1 MAQQARLRRSAGPIA
16 MALFILLIAVP
27 SARAAP
33 LVEELFPDEG
43 PVGAPVTITGSGLS
57 DATEVSFSGVVAS
70 FTVVSG
76 ARVDAVVP
84 PAAVDGPVTVATP
97 EGTVGSPNDFHVQ
110 PNVVVIMTDDQRWDT
125 LDAMPVV
132 SDEIAAKGTM
142 FRQAFVVNADC
153 CPSRVSFLT
162 GRYSHSTGVWG
173 NAPPN
178 GGFPAFTGDDETI
191 ATWLDADGY
200 RTALV
205 GKYLNSYLLDDASYV
220 PPGWDRWFALVDP
233 KTYLDYDLSVDGSV
247 VHEGAEPK
255 DYSTGVL
262 GTEAA
267 DIISS
272 TPTSEPLFLWFAPF
286 APHKPADPADRDA
299 DAFSGLPPWRPASF
313 NEREVRD
320 KPSYVSSRPPLSS
333 EEVSAIDALRQDQLR
348 TLLSADRAVASILRA
363 LGATGRLGDTMIVF
377 TSDNGFLWGE
387 HRLTGKLAP
396 YEESIRVPFVVR
408 WDRLADQPST
418 DAHLVTNLDLA
429 PTVAAVT
436 GATAAP
442 NEGLNLTPLLSNAQ
456 PAWRHLLAIER
467 PASHA
472 KVPGYCAVRTR
483 SKLFV
488 HYATG
493 EEELYGLTND
503 PLERA
508 NLAAVP
514 GRRAALDRLR
524 EQARVLCSPL
534 PPGVAPF

>member
-1 MAQQARLRRSAGPIA
+1 MAQQTRLRRWVGPV
-16 MALFILLIAVP
+16 ALTLFLLVVGP

-33 LVEELFPDEG
+33 LVDELSPAQG

-57 DATEVSFSGVVAS
+57 DTTQVSFSGVAAS

-84 PAAVDGPVTVATP
+84 PGAVDGPVIVATP
-97 EGTVGSPNDFHVQ
+97 EDTVGSPNDFHVQ
-110 PNVVVIMTDDQRWDT
+110 PNVFVIMTDDQRWDT
-125 LDAMPVV
+125 LDTMPVV
-132 SDEIAAKGTM
+132 SDEIAANGTL

-173 NAPPN
+173 NAPPY

-191 ATWLDADGY
+191 ATWLDAAGY

-220 PPGWDRWFALVDP
+220 PPGWDRWFTLVDP

-247 VHEGAEPK
+247 VHQGTEPK

-262 GTEAA
+262 GTEAV

-272 TPTSEPLFLWFAPF
+272 TPASEPLFLWFAPF
-286 APHKPADPADRDA
+286 APHKPADPANRDA
-299 DAFSGLPPWRPASF
+299 DAFSDLSPWRPGSF
-313 NEREVRD
+313 NERQIQD
-320 KPSYVSSRPPLSS
+320 KPSYVSSRPLLSS
-333 EEVSAIDALRQDQLR
+333 DEVSALDALRQDQLR
-348 TLLSADRAVASILRA
+348 TLLAADRAVASILQA
-363 LGATGRLGDTMIVF
+363 LDDTGRLGDTMIVF

-408 WDRLADQPST
+408 WDRLADPRST

-442 NEGLNLTPLLSNAQ
+442 NEGLNLAPLLSNTQ
-456 PAWRHLLAIER
+456 PAWRSVLAIER
-467 PASHA
+467 PASRA

-503 PLERA
+503 PLQRA
-508 NLAAVP
+508 NLADVP
-514 GRRAALDRLR
+514 GREAALDRLR

-534 PPGVAPF
+534 PPGVAAF